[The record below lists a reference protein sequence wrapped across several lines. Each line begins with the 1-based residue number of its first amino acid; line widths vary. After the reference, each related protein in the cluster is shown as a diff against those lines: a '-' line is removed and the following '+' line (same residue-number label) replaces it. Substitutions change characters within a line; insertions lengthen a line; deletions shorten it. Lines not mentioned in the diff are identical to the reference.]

1 LAICTLLSLHRAFTQ
16 IARLAS
22 LNASQKAATEPLI
35 RAAERSR
42 HELEM
47 SLLELYAAGER
58 RKAAAAQVEA
68 ARSGTLG
75 IGGVHEYSATVV
87 SDS

>member
-1 LAICTLLSLHRAFTQ
+1 MDGLQ
-16 IARLAS
+16 IARLTS
-22 LNASQKAATEPLI
+22 LNVTQKAAAEPLV
-35 RAAERSR
+35 RATERSR

-58 RKAAAAQVEA
+58 RKAAAVQVEE
-68 ARSGTLG
+68 ARAGKLG
-75 IGGVHEYSATVV
+75 VGGGHEYAAKV

>member
-1 LAICTLLSLHRAFTQ
+1 MALQ
-16 IARLAS
+16 IARLTS
-22 LNASQKAATEPLI
+22 LNVTQKAATEPLI

-58 RKAAAAQVEA
+58 RKAAAKPI
-68 ARSGTLG
+68 RSG
-75 IGGVHEYSATVV
+75 
-87 SDS
+87 